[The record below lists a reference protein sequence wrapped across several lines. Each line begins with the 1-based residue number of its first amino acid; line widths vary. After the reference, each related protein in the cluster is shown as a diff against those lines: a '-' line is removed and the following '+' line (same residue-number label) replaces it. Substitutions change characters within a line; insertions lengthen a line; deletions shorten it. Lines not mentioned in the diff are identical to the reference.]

1 MPIIMLYV
9 KERDLSR
16 VHNIIRLLQPLFN
29 GEIVVDAEDRNI
41 YQIIKTP
48 KGGFFKVKQESKHFL
63 RSKLKSKHPFNKKY

>member
-29 GEIVVDAEDRNI
+29 GEVVVDAEDRNI
-41 YQIIKTP
+41 FQLIKTP
-48 KGGFFKVKQESKHFL
+48 KGGFFKVKQESKHL
-63 RSKLKSKHPFNKKY
+63 LLSTIKSKHPYVKKS